1 MNARFEYDLFVS
13 YARLNNE
20 DGWIKSYVEA
30 LAEEFRV
37 YTGGRELKYF
47 WDTERIP
54 DFSHW
59 HAEIFNKGIVKSKL
73 FLAFL
78 SPQY

>member
-37 YTGGRELKYF
+37 YTGGRELKSLS
-47 WDTERIP
+47 ENPR
-54 DFSHW
+54 
-59 HAEIFNKGIVKSKL
+59 
-73 FLAFL
+73 AFKCDV
-78 SPQY
+78 SARKV

>member
-1 MNARFEYDLFVS
+1 MPKAIEYDLFVS
-13 YARLNNE
+13 YSRSDNQH
-20 DGWIKSYVEA
+20 GWIKAYVEA
-30 LAEEFRV
+30 LAKHFTLF
-37 YTGGRELKYF
+37 TGGRELRYF

-59 HAEIFNKGIVKSKL
+59 QTEIFNKGIARSKL

-78 SPQY
+78 SPN